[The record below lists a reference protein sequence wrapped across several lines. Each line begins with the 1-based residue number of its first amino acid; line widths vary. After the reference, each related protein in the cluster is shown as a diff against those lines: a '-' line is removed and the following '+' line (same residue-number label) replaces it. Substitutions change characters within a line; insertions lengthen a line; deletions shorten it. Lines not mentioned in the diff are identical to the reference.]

1 MKNNKIGVF
10 KILRSI
16 KNIFV
21 HVRSSL
27 KFIFLII
34 IATVLIAGIISLVYR
49 PMYSVTLNG
58 EFIGY
63 TTNKSKL
70 QKRINEYLENGEGN
84 NNIAFIDV
92 QSLPEY
98 SLCLLKKENQTND
111 DEIFERIKNS
121 GTTYYEYYAIV
132 EKNEEKYYV
141 STKEE
146 AESIINKLKE
156 KKSRN
161 IDNLAYTQIHATEL
175 KEFKDTESIITALYE
190 KPVVVATSGYST
202 YSGARIVNSSAPS
215 AQVLGIGLIKPVSGT
230 ITSRFGGRASGTHH
244 GIDIAAPTGTT
255 IAASAGGTVTFSGWD
270 TYGLGYC
277 VRISH
282 GNGVST
288 TYGHCSKLYV
298 TAGQTVSA
306 GEAIA
311 AVGSTG
317 NSTGSHLHL
326 EISVNGVRQN
336 PQLYLYK

>member
-16 KNIFV
+16 KNVFV

-49 PMYSVTLNG
+49 PMYSVTING

-70 QKRINEYLENGEGN
+70 QKRINEYLENGDGN

-92 QSLPEY
+92 QNLPEY

-111 DEIFERIKNS
+111 DEIFDRIKNS

-132 EKNEEKYYV
+132 EKNKEKYYV
-141 STKEE
+141 STKDE
-146 AESIINKLKE
+146 AESVINKLKE

-161 IDNLAYTQIHATEL
+161 IDDLAYAQVHSTEL

-190 KPVVVATSGYST
+190 KPVVVASSAYST

-230 ITSRFGGRASGTHH
+230 ISSRFGGRASGTHH
-244 GIDIAAPTGTT
+244 GLDIAAPTGTT
-255 IAASAGGTVTFSGWD
+255 VAAAAGGTVTFSGWD

-277 VRISH
+277 VKISH

-317 NSTGSHLHL
+317 NSAGSHLHL